1 MVLINDNVGFKD
13 LLTREDKKYFKYNIY
28 IL

>member
-1 MVLINDNVGFKD
+1 MVLINDNIGFED

>member
-1 MVLINDNVGFKD
+1 MILINVNVGFED